1 MVPPLH
7 RTYCTWWNAIQCNVF
22 LPFFRFSNI
31 EAAAVT
37 SRLNA
42 AGLLKKKRRQ
52 EVYEP
57 PLLPLTWTCSTHPVW
72 PGLDGLVEHVSR
84 AVSVGGLPVAEDAIR
99 VLNLPQGLGTL
110 MKEMQKRCEWYITL
124 TRNKTSLTPM

>member
-1 MVPPLH
+1 MPRIYGVARLLERLWFRLL
-7 RTYCTWWNAIQCNVF
+7 RTVLGGMRYNTIYFF
-22 LPFFRFSNI
+22 LFSSFQARFSDI

-57 PLLPLTWTCSTHPVW
+57 PL
-72 PGLDGLVEHVSR
+72 
-84 AVSVGGLPVAEDAIR
+84 
-99 VLNLPQGLGTL
+99 
-110 MKEMQKRCEWYITL
+110 
-124 TRNKTSLTPM
+124 